1 MKMPRFAY
9 RARNRELHVVEGTID
24 ADSESAA
31 LGRLG
36 GQGLFPFSIAEAA
49 AAGSGPR
56 RRGASRRISART
68 LAYTTRQ
75 LADLLG
81 GGLPLLSALTLL
93 VRQTEHPGLERI
105 VDRLAGAV
113 RDGRSLSDALS
124 EHPQVFPPL
133 YVSLVRAG
141 EVGGSLDQALVRLAE
156 LGEAQ
161 ADLRSRIRNAFAYP
175 MFVLILAVVLTI
187 VMMTYVIPTLA
198 LVFIESEQLLPLP
211 TRVLL
216 SISRLFTDWWWA
228 LLVGGL
234 GLGML
239 GRWWLKTAGGRVAV
253 DQFLLG
259 LPGFGGLIRRLETA
273 RFARSFG
280 VLIRQ
285 GVPILQALEVVAQN
299 VGNAVLRRSV
309 GELRVTV
316 GEGSSIA
323 GSLRATGQFPVFVS
337 NMIAVGEESGTVDA
351 ALLKVAVAY
360 EREVN
365 QSLQTLTT
373 LLEPILLVGVGGI
386 VMLIVLAMLLPVFQI
401 GLVVQ

>member
-1 MKMPRFAY
+1 M
-9 RARNRELHVVEGTID
+9 
-24 ADSESAA
+24 
-31 LGRLG
+31 
-36 GQGLFPFSIAEAA
+36 
-49 AAGSGPR
+49 
-56 RRGASRRISART
+56 
-68 LAYTTRQ
+68 
-75 LADLLG
+75 
-81 GGLPLLSALTLL
+81 
-93 VRQTEHPGLERI
+93 
-105 VDRLAGAV
+105 
-113 RDGRSLSDALS
+113 RDGRSLSESLAD
-124 EHPQVFPPL
+124 HPQVFPPL

-175 MFVLILAVVLTI
+175 IFVLALAVVLTI

-239 GRWWLKTAGGRVAV
+239 GRWWLKTAGGRAAV